1 MEPSETDNPWG
12 FTVVLDPV
20 PAASASIYGDTVL
33 SFSERIPVQTKD
45 PVPDRIGEMRSLYEY
60 ENGSFQLK
68 CKNFYR
74 QGVFMQDYED
84 TAPWTGEFVCYF
96 PTYRDLTLRQL
107 RGYFSWRTLIRKGEY
122 HPIPTSAAYLYVY
135 ELLNGIGA
143 ASPEE
148 SVIKLAEFE
157 AGYVESGVGDK
168 LMQKNIQRWMLDFA
182 VLHDLSPDFTRRY
195 AAPDLLQEDK
205 ALTTLRDPAGYTDE
219 EVFDALCTLG
229 GEKLFDSP
237 VISGNAAEG
246 KHLFSEIWRTAVFS
260 YRRSGRDLFAACF
273 GKLASY
279 KWYPLANAIYYP
291 RQKSADRDY
300 EFDECR
306 RYHCRNGIW
315 TVERYE
321 SLNFDRKRFQSF
333 LHAADRKLRHY
344 LKTGRYLREKKEE
357 AWAAPYIDA
366 VIEADSFA
374 KAEAAKPRLSID
386 ISDLDRIRKDADTTR
401 DSLLTE
407 EERIELEEASVKAEK
422 SIADISSTEI
432 LKDIPLDALQIQI
445 LRVLLQGGSVEE
457 IIRENHLMPSIIA
470 DAVNEALFDE
480 IGDTVLSCDDDR
492 LSLVEDYRDDL
503 TRMLGGFSK

>member
-20 PAASASIYGDTVL
+20 PAASASKYGDTVL
-33 SFSERIPVQTKD
+33 PFSERIPVQTKD

-84 TAPWTGEFVCYF
+84 TAPWTGEFICYF

-107 RGYFSWRTLIRKGEY
+107 RGYFSWRTLIRKREY

-168 LMQKNIQRWMLDFA
+168 RMRKNIRRWMLDFA
-182 VLHDLSPDFTRRY
+182 VLHNLSPDFAQRY
-195 AAPDLLQEDK
+195 ADPDLLQEDA
-205 ALTTLRDPAGYTDE
+205 ALMVLQSPENRTDE
-219 EVFDALCTLG
+219 EVFAALCTLG
-229 GEKLFDSP
+229 GEKLSDSP
-237 VISGNAAEG
+237 VISGNVAEG

-260 YRRSGRDLFAACF
+260 YHRSGRDLFAACF
-273 GKLASY
+273 GKQALY

-291 RQKSADRDY
+291 RHKSVDRDY
-300 EFDECR
+300 VFDECR
-306 RYHCRNGIW
+306 KYHCRNGIW
-315 TVERYE
+315 TVDRYE

-333 LHAADRKLRHY
+333 LHAADRMLRHY

-357 AWAAPYIDA
+357 AWAVPYVDA
-366 VIEADSFA
+366 VIEADAYA
-374 KAEAAKPRLSID
+374 KAEAAKPKLTIN
-386 ISDLDRIRKDADTTR
+386 ISSLDRIREDAITTR

-407 EERIELEEASVKAEK
+407 EERKELEEKAEK
-422 SIADISSTEI
+422 VEVVASDTQ
-432 LKDIPLDALQIQI
+432 LPDIPLDMLHLRI
-445 LRVLLQGGSVEE
+445 LRSLLKGEAVDEL
-457 IIRENHLMPSIIA
+457 IRENRLMPSLVA

-492 LSLVEDYRDDL
+492 LSLIEDYREDL
-503 TRMLGGFSK
+503 ARLMGGFSI